1 MSTSFASELPGEGG
15 EHHGTGMALHDEW
28 QLVLLLHGGKD
39 ELLGLLGLLLHQD
52 VDELV
57 RLDLLVS

>member
-1 MSTSFASELPGEGG
+1 MSTSLASKLPGEGG
-15 EHHGTGMALHDEW
+15 EHHGTDMALHDKH
-28 QLVLLLHGGKD
+28 QLVLLLHGVKD
-39 ELLGLLGLLLHQD
+39 ELLGLLLHQD